1 MRSIAWIRDICMCL
15 ICGLFIM
22 GVFVR
27 DGKGKKKSI
36 SRLIRM

>member
-1 MRSIAWIRDICMCL
+1 MRSIACIRDICMCL

-27 DGKGKKKSI
+27 DGKGKSI